1 MKLWF
6 LFKKT
11 QKNLK
16 TRKIPFFNL
25 SFQGRKH
32 IKKAKKRRETHKKHK
47 KIKIFLFEKQLL
59 IKNFTKKDENIL
71 EVSKNVVP
79 LHPQSREIA
88 TE

>member
-11 QKNLK
+11 QKNPK

-25 SFQGRKH
+25 YFWAQKY
-32 IKKAKKRRETHKKHK
+32 IKKAKKRREIHKKHK

-59 IKNFTKKDENIL
+59 IKNFTKKDVNIL
-71 EVSKNVVP
+71 AVSKNVVP
-79 LHPQSREIA
+79 LHPHLKR
-88 TE
+88 